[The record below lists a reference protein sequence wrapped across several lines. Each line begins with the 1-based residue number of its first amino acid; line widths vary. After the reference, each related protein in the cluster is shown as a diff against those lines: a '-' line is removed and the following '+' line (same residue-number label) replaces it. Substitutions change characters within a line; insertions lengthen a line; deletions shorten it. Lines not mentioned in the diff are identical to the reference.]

1 MTALAALALLAWVY
15 LLALHGRFWQ
25 AGPVLAPVRP
35 AALPDVDVVIPARD
49 EAEGIGDAL
58 RSMLA
63 IAKSPYDNVVKQ
75 LRRDRSSNDP
85 DAVDNNWL

>member
-1 MTALAALALLAWVY
+1 
-15 LLALHGRFWQ
+15 
-25 AGPVLAPVRP
+25 
-35 AALPDVDVVIPARD
+35 
-49 EAEGIGDAL
+49 
-58 RSMLA
+58 MLA